1 MSSKKSNSVCILTR
15 QRIEDIAKDKVSKLP
30 HSYFRGMVYDVFYN
44 ETTDDIC
51 VEVFD
56 ADIEQYKECGYE
68 YICYFEARDNGTY
81 MIFPLKTKFKDILE
95 STN

>member
-15 QRIEDIAKDKVSKLP
+15 QRIEDIAKDKVSKL
-30 HSYFRGMVYDVFYN
+30 HNSYFRGMVYDVFYN
-44 ETTDDIC
+44 EATDDIC

-68 YICYFEARDNGTY
+68 YICYFEATDNSTY
-81 MIFPLKTKFKDILE
+81 TIFPLKTKFKHALD
-95 STN
+95 

>member
-1 MSSKKSNSVCILTR
+1 MLTR
-15 QRIEDIAKDKVSKLP
+15 QRIEDIAKEKASKFS

-56 ADIEQYKECGYE
+56 ADIEHYKECGYE
-68 YICYFEARDNGTY
+68 YVCYFEARDNGTY
-81 MIFPLKTKFKDILE
+81 TIFPLKTKYERVLKHIDSSI
-95 STN
+95 

>member
-1 MSSKKSNSVCILTR
+1 MLTR
-15 QRIEDIAKDKVSKLP
+15 QRIEDIAKDKVSKLH

-68 YICYFEARDNGTY
+68 YICYFEARYT
-81 MIFPLKTKFKDILE
+81 IFPLKTKYEQMLKE

>member
-1 MSSKKSNSVCILTR
+1 MLTR
-15 QRIEDIAKDKVSKLP
+15 QRIEDIAKDKVSKL
-30 HSYFRGMVYDVFYN
+30 HNLYFRGMIYDVFYN

-56 ADIEQYKECGYE
+56 ANIEQYRECGYE

-81 MIFPLKTKFKDILE
+81 TIFPLRTKYEQMLKE
-95 STN
+95 SAN